1 MPRSSLGLR
10 IPEGMHDILPDELAL
25 QDQAEAAVLNLF
37 KAWAYQKVVTPT
49 LEYGACIQ
57 PVEEEGDAFF
67 KLFDRQ
73 GHVLV
78 LRPELTTSIARMVNT
93 RMRGGNLPLR
103 LCYAADV
110 FRYSKSHKQEFRQ
123 VGVELIGSASPVA
136 DAEVVALA
144 IEALRGIGG
153 MDFQINLGHMGIFTG
168 IMTELRVPEDFKR
181 CYEEKLARKDFVGI
195 ERLVKDRG
203 FESRVQEILLKL
215 PHLHGKEDM
224 LDQVLEWSQQP
235 SVLEAVDALRRVY
248 QYLKD
253 FGVQE
258 YVSLDLGILRG
269 FSYYTGAV
277 FEGYVPGVGFPIVEG
292 GRYDSLYGE
301 FGDDYPATGFAINL
315 RAIIEQMTNAKAE
328 KAEILVYGS
337 DVSKVIVE
345 AQKLRHNGKKVEM
358 CLEPLTQ
365 IQAEECA
372 ARKGIEKVF
381 CVD

>member
-25 QDQAEAAVLNLF
+25 QDQAEASVLQLF
-37 KAWAYQKVVTPT
+37 KTWAYQKVVTPT

-78 LRPELTTSIARMVNT
+78 LRPELTTPIARMVST
-93 RMRGGNLPLR
+93 RMRGIPFPLR

-123 VGVELIGSASPVA
+123 VGVELIGSASPAA

-144 IEALRGIGG
+144 IEALRKIGG
-153 MDFQINLGHMGIFTG
+153 MGFQINLGHMGIFTG
-168 IMTELRVPEDFKR
+168 IMAELGVPQEFKLS
-181 CYEEKLARKDFVGI
+181 YQEKLARKDFVGI
-195 ERLVKDRG
+195 ERLVKDYG
-203 FESRVQEILLKL
+203 FEFRVQEILLKL

-235 SVLEAVDALRRVY
+235 SLLKAVDALRQVY

-253 FGVQE
+253 FGVQD

-277 FEGYVPGVGFPIVEG
+277 FEGYVPGVGFPVVEG

-301 FGDDYPATGFAINL
+301 FGEDAPATGFAINL
-315 RAIIEQMTNAKAE
+315 KAIVEQMTCSN
-328 KAEILVYGS
+328 AEIPEVFVYGS
-337 DVSKVIVE
+337 DVSKVIAE
-345 AQKLRHNGKKVEM
+345 ARKLRQTGKQVEM
-358 CLEPLTQ
+358 CLESLTQ
-365 IQAEECA
+365 EQALESA
-372 ARKGIEKVF
+372 GRKGIKEV
-381 CVD
+381 VWAR